1 MILLPCEQPRVR
13 QPEALPEIDW
23 NNPITR
29 GLAFAYHA
37 PSASDAVRAT
47 RPVSSTSD
55 GRNVGTAGIGGYFS
69 VASNYEEFSSAL
81 TEITGPLTI
90 IGVVRPDAGA
100 TQGRI
105 VSKAALDGTNNPFR
119 LSFEPTV
126 NGLYFLRSGSSA
138 FGAWRPNA
146 VALSAG
152 VESAFGVVSD
162 GSLIDTVP
170 AFYSGLSG
178 VNLGATR
185 PFGSG
190 SEAITGTDAPL
201 RVGQWD
207 TASGGMS
214 VFHLLIFARALS
226 AAEYVEVASNPNVV
240 FEPELIWVP
249 VSAGGGNVYN
259 EAITESL
266 SSSDAIAC
274 AAAFARAA
282 SEAALAT
289 DSQSATGTL
298 AAAAS
303 ESASA
308 TDAPV
313 SVLVASAAVSE
324 SGSAADAVSAGA
336 ASYDVTVTEA
346 ASAAD
351 AVSVIATRV
360 AAVSEALSAADAYT
374 VTATMGAAVSEN
386 GSAADAVNWGGAS
399 YSVDIAETGTL
410 ADAVSAAL
418 QALAAISEVAGATDT
433 PVAIISA
440 GAAVLESAAAADLLA
455 AARQITALLSEPAT
469 ATDAVTFDA
478 DNVINAG
485 IEESANATDGYVA
498 VLIDG
503 FLVLTASP
511 RRVLT
516 AGASRP
522 ANLAGAMRPH
532 NLPGRGR

>member
-1 MILLPCEQPRVR
+1 MWLGPGGPRDMIGPQD
-13 QPEALPEIDW
+13 AFAGA
-23 NNPITR
+23 ITMQAGPN
-29 GLAFAYHA
+29 GLATA
-37 PSASDAVRAT
+37 
-47 RPVSSTSD
+47 PVSSLTSANYM
-55 GRNVGTAGIGGYFS
+55 GHARWKIARPRFS
-69 VASNYEEFSSAL
+69 VACFNDITSVAEHVFASYMAGSAGYSLRKLYSTGRYRGAYVTLGANTYSNTVGEW
-81 TEITGPLTI
+81 
-90 IGVVRPDAGA
+90 DAGF
-100 TQGRI
+100 QVRGM
-105 VSKAALDGTNNPFR
+105 
-119 LSFEPTV
+119 TV
-126 NGLYFLRSGSSA
+126 GAGGLTTYDSGVAVQSQAVTIADVTYNGA
-138 FGAWRPNA
+138 FDT
-146 VALSAG
+146 LH
-152 VESAFGVVSD
+152 VSD
-162 GSLIDTVP
+162 DGGRQ
-170 AFYSGLSG
+170 YWM
-178 VNLGATR
+178 ATW
-185 PFGSG
+185 
-190 SEAITGTDAPL
+190 L
-201 RVGQWD
+201 RE
-207 TASGGMS
+207 
-214 VFHLLIFARALS
+214 LS
-226 AAEYVEVASNPNVV
+226 AAEFAGLRDDPWQL
-240 FEPELIWVP
+240 FAPRRLWLP
-249 VSAGGGNVYN
+249 TSAGGGNVYN

-418 QALAAISEVAGATDT
+418 QALAAISEVADATDT

-469 ATDAVTFDA
+469 ATDAVAFDA

-485 IEESANATDGYVA
+485 IKESANATDGYVA

-503 FLVLTASP
+503 FLVVTASP

>member
-1 MILLPCEQPRVR
+1 MPLITTRIPRRSQPQGAATVDFGRPLARDLYAVSFGARLSRRDQRSHVLDLPSGVTRVIAPAGEAISGYVNSGVQGVFPTQGDPPIQVSALTIFFEIQVNGSFAGNNRPIIEGSYSPIVATTDWTASSIVLGLGGDTDWTLPTELAKTSGVSYDNARVR
-13 QPEALPEIDW
+13 LVASWDTTVGVMTAWERINDTLVRRHTGSTSKTSTVLMGGGANQRIGLLSTGCQDRVSVVCAGFFMRRLEEPEALSLLG
-23 NNPITR
+23 NPWQ
-29 GLAFAYHA
+29 LFA
-37 PSASDAVRAT
+37 PIER
-47 RPVSSTSD
+47 R
-55 GRNVGTAGIGGYFS
+55 
-69 VASNYEEFSSAL
+69 
-81 TEITGPLTI
+81 
-90 IGVVRPDAGA
+90 
-100 TQGRI
+100 
-105 VSKAALDGTNNPFR
+105 
-119 LSFEPTV
+119 
-126 NGLYFLRSGSSA
+126 
-138 FGAWRPNA
+138 
-146 VALSAG
+146 
-152 VESAFGVVSD
+152 
-162 GSLIDTVP
+162 
-170 AFYSGLSG
+170 
-178 VNLGATR
+178 
-185 PFGSG
+185 
-190 SEAITGTDAPL
+190 
-201 RVGQWD
+201 
-207 TASGGMS
+207 
-214 VFHLLIFARALS
+214 
-226 AAEYVEVASNPNVV
+226 
-240 FEPELIWVP
+240 IWVP
-249 VSAGGGNVYN
+249 TSAGGGNVYN

-522 ANLAGAMRPH
+522 ANLS
-532 NLPGRGR
+532 GRGR